1 MLSKNTLEK
10 YDVMGMS
17 KVYDNWPSIARE
29 SYYSDL
35 ELINFDKIDHIVFA
49 GMGGSGAM
57 GDVFASILSKT
68 NIHVSVVKGYQLPNT
83 VDENTMTV
91 VTSISGNTDE
101 TMYILKKLKDKHQ
114 KTIAF
119 SSGGL
124 MEKYCIKKNINHRKL
139 NQFLS
144 PRTSFT
150 TFLYGILKVLDPVIP
165 IKKEDVKNSL
175 ENLEKLSLNISS
187 NNLTDSNNSLKLAQ
201 WIKEV
206 PLIYYPSGLQ
216 SAAIRFKN
224 SLQENSKIH
233 VISEDVIE
241 ACHNGIVSWES
252 STNIQPI
259 LIQGKDDHEKT
270 KERWKILKEYFHNKE
285 IPFWE
290 IYTVQ
295 GGILTKIINLIYEL
309 DYCSIYLAV
318 LNKIDPNSVNSID
331 FVKRRLKE
339 LQ

>member
-1 MLSKNTLEK
+1 VNQLLDKDTLEK
-10 YDVMGMS
+10 YDVMGMN
-17 KVYDNWPSIARE
+17 KVYNKWPNIARE
-29 SYYSDL
+29 SYNSDL
-35 ELINFDKIDHIVFA
+35 ELINFNEIDHIVFA
-49 GMGGSGAM
+49 GMGGSGAI

-101 TMYILKKLKDKHQ
+101 TMYILKQLKKGDQ

-124 MEKYCIKKNINHRKL
+124 IENYCIKNNINYRKL
-139 NQFLS
+139 NQFVS

-150 TFLYGILKVLDPVIP
+150 TFLYGILKVLGPIIP
-165 IKKEDVKNSL
+165 IKKEDIRNSL

-187 NNLTDSNNSLKLAQ
+187 KNLTDSNNSLKLAE
-201 WIKEV
+201 WIKEI
-206 PLIYYPSGLQ
+206 PLIYYPNGFQ

-233 VISEDVIE
+233 AITEDVIE

-252 STNIQPI
+252 STNVQPI
-259 LIQGKDDHEKT
+259 LIQGQDDHKKT
-270 KERWKILKEYFHNKE
+270 KERWDILKEYFQSKE

-290 IYTVQ
+290 IKSME
-295 GGILTKIINLIYEL
+295 GGILTKIMNLIYQL

-318 LNKIDPNSVNSID
+318 LNKRNPNSVDSID
-331 FVKRRLKE
+331 FVKARLN
-339 LQ
+339 

>member
-1 MLSKNTLEK
+1 LFDKDTLEK
-10 YDVMGMS
+10 YDVMGMG
-17 KVYDNWPSIARE
+17 KVYDNWSSIARE
-29 SYYSDL
+29 SYNSDL
-35 ELINFDKIDHIVFA
+35 EVIDFDNIDHIVFA
-49 GMGGSGAM
+49 GMGGSGAI
-57 GDVFASILSKT
+57 GDVFTSILSKT

-101 TMYILKKLKDKHQ
+101 PLYILKQLKNKQH

-124 MEKYCIKKNINHRKL
+124 MEGYCNNNNINYRKL
-139 NQFLS
+139 NQCLS

-150 TFLYGILKVLDPVIP
+150 TFLYGILKVLEPVIP
-165 IKKEDVKNSL
+165 IKKEDIEDSL
-175 ENLEKLSLNISS
+175 KNLEKLSLNISS
-187 NNLTDSNNSLKLAQ
+187 KNLTDSNRSLKLAE

-241 ACHNGIVSWES
+241 ACHNGIVPWER

-270 KERWKILKEYFHNKE
+270 KERWKILKEYFQSKN
-285 IPFWE
+285 IPYWE
-290 IYTVQ
+290 INTVE
-295 GGILTKIINLIYEL
+295 GRILTKIMNLIYEL

-318 LNKIDPNSVNSID
+318 LNKIDPNSVDSID
-331 FVKRRLKE
+331 FVKKRLKE
-339 LQ
+339 L